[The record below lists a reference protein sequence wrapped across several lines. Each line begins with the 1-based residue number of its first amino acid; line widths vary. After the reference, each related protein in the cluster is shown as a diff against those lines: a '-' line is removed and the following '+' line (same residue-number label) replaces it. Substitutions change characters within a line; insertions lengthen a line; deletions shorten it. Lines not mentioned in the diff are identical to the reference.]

1 MPRTNLQ
8 RETGIPHL
16 KAPNSDEYD
25 FIVIG
30 GGVAGVEASLSAV
43 KLGAKTLLIEKSL
56 IGGQSSWTGCVPS
69 KALISA
75 ASHVYQRNRSHS
87 FGIPSCPITRHE
99 TNGALSY
106 AREMILRVS
115 NQKDMIGDLSAA
127 GVETV
132 FGSAV
137 FHGMDRIQLA
147 DSALRAKQF
156 VIATGSRPKIP
167 QIDGLALVG
176 FRTNKTLFD
185 LSEVPETL
193 VVIGNEPSGIE
204 MAQAFARLGCRVSII
219 TQSSRL
225 LEREEPEFSDAL
237 TDILREEGVQ
247 IHFRAE
253 VERVNEMQ
261 GKNVVHVRVK
271 NKEKSVIESKAAFEI
286 IAEEILIVSGR
297 TPNVEEL
304 NLAKA
309 SVKTLKEGIW
319 VDEFLRTSNPV
330 VWACG
335 DVNGSH
341 QFAHIAEYEAKLA
354 VENALLS
361 FDKRRKYS
369 AAPYAI
375 FTDPELARVG
385 MTEEEVRT
393 SGAPYKIFRSSF
405 NFVDRALIEGVA
417 SGSVKIAANAQT
429 GRILGAHIL
438 GPHAGEL
445 IHEIA
450 LAMANRLTVED
461 LARLIRVYPT
471 LSECIGTAARS
482 GEESL
487 TTGIGKGWWRRFLS

>member
-1 MPRTNLQ
+1 M
-8 RETGIPHL
+8 

-25 FIVIG
+25 LIVIG

-43 KLGAKTLLIEKSL
+43 KQGAKTLLIEKFL
-56 IGGQSSWTGCVPS
+56 IGGHSSWTGCVPS
-69 KALISA
+69 KALIHA

-87 FGIPSCPITRHE
+87 FGIPSCPLTRHE
-99 TNGALSY
+99 TSEALSY
-106 AREMILRVS
+106 ARGMISIVS
-115 NQKDMIGDLSAA
+115 NQRDAMGKLAAA

-132 FGSAV
+132 LGSAV
-137 FHGMDRIQLA
+137 FLGMDRIQLA
-147 DSALRAKQF
+147 DRTFRAKHF
-156 VIATGSRPKIP
+156 VIATGSHPIIP
-167 QIDGLALVG
+167 LFEGLALVG
-176 FRTNKTLFD
+176 FRTNETLFE
-185 LSEVPETL
+185 LAEVPETL
-193 VVIGNEPSGIE
+193 VVIGNEPSGVE
-204 MAQAFARLGCRVSII
+204 MAQAFARLGSRVAIVAS
-219 TQSSRL
+219 SSRL
-225 LEREEPEFSDAL
+225 LEREEPELSDAL
-237 TDILREEGVQ
+237 TDILREEGVE
-247 IHFRAE
+247 IHFGAE
-253 VERVNEMQ
+253 VERVIEAR
-261 GKNVVHVRVK
+261 GKRVVHVRSK
-271 NKEKSVIESKAAFEI
+271 NKTKSATEGETAFEI
-286 IAEEILIVSGR
+286 ITDEILVASGR
-297 TPNVEEL
+297 APNIEGL

-341 QFAHIAEYEAKLA
+341 QFANIAEYEAKLA

-393 SGAPYKIFRSSF
+393 SGAPYRIFRSSF
-405 NFVDRALIEGVA
+405 NSVDRALIEGA
-417 SGSVKIAANAQT
+417 SIGSVKIAANAQT

-445 IHEIA
+445 IQEIA
-450 LAMANRLTVED
+450 LAMENRLTVED

-471 LSECIGTAARS
+471 LSGSIGKAARS
-482 GEESL
+482 DEERLSNSA
-487 TTGIGKGWWRRFLS
+487 GKGWWRRFPS